1 MKDTF
6 DQSARRQNHSSH
18 SSPVGPILITLA
30 HRGAPGRIRVKVRG
44 LYRSEIMKKAL
55 EELPAKSRWL
65 DSVSANPLTGS
76 ALVRFRL
83 DLPIALI
90 IDELELCARRH
101 WKTNAA
107 IGGPRTK
114 VGHQGTRHSNA
125 LKIGF
130 WKARRAAFGKPPL
143 QIVENPDLEAPSRK
157 RVWHAIEDEEV
168 LTALGSGPDG
178 LTGKLAAARLLRHGP
193 NTLSQQKPR
202 SAIAMFA
209 GQLMS
214 PPVALLGVSAVISI
228 ATGGVADALAILS
241 VVLINAGIGYFTE
254 SEAEKIIGSLAK
266 LTPTRALAIRDGEK
280 TEIAVENVVPGD
292 ILVLEP
298 GSFVAADARLIA
310 SNRLTVDES
319 ALTGESLPV
328 GKHHNYLAPADAPLA
343 DRKNMVHRG
352 TVVTGG
358 SGTAVAVSTGR
369 HTEIGVIQ
377 SLVGSVKPPETPL
390 QRQLDRMGTQLAL
403 FSGGI
408 CAAMFGL
415 GLLRG
420 FAWLQML
427 KSSISLAV
435 AAVPEGLPAVATTTL
450 ALGIRRMQRHHVLVR
465 QLPAVESLG
474 SVRTLCLDKTGTLTE
489 NRMRAVTIEM
499 PAISVTRT
507 NGRLLMN
514 GESFDLAEQRDLERL
529 LQIVCLCSEVKLVEN
544 GSGRQ
549 LDGTPT
555 ESALVEIA
563 LDAGEDF
570 KALRARH
577 PLVKTVHRAEDRPY
591 MVTVHKNTDG
601 KHLVA
606 VKGSPTDVLGLC
618 THGLRDGEYVELD
631 ETQCAA
637 IMSQNE
643 GLAGRALRVL
653 GVAFGYSEDIGT
665 ASVSQNLVWL
675 GLIGMEDTVR
685 PGMAE
690 LMAKFHGAGISTV
703 MITGDQSA
711 TAFSVGKRLGLNG
724 VKALEIIDSTNL
736 DKLDPD
742 LLAGIVNDTTVFA
755 RVSPAH
761 KLRIVQALQKAG
773 HVVAMTGD
781 GVNDGPALKAADVG
795 VALGGGGAEVARS
808 VADIVL
814 EDDNLHTMI
823 AAVEQGRTIYLNIR
837 KSLHFLLSSNL
848 SEVEIMLIGTALG
861 AGEVLNPIQLL
872 WINLLTDILP
882 GLGLALE
889 PPEQDVLKQA
899 PRSPTEPII
908 RRADAARLMRESL
921 LLSGGAMA
929 VYGYSVARYGLGPKA
944 GTGAFMTITLGQLL
958 HAISCRSE
966 RTGVFDREKRPTN
979 RLLSAALFGSA
990 ALQIGAAF
998 LPPLRNLLRLSPIGA
1013 LDWVAIGAGATTPF
1027 LINEGIKRLKTD
1039 SQQKERRS

>member
-1 MKDTF
+1 MKDML
-6 DQSARRQNHSSH
+6 DRSARQQRSSSV
-18 SSPVGPILITLA
+18 SSPAGPILVTLA
-30 HRGAPGRIRVKVRG
+30 HHGAPGRIRVKVLG
-44 LYRSEIMKKAL
+44 LYRSETLKAAL
-55 EELPAKSRWL
+55 EDLPGRSRWL
-65 DSVSANPLTGS
+65 ESVSANPLTGS
-76 ALVRFRL
+76 ALVRFKPDR
-83 DLPIALI
+83 PIALI
-90 IDELELCARRH
+90 VDELELWVRRH
-101 WKTNAA
+101 WKFRAVA
-107 IGGPRTK
+107 LKPLAKKRT
-114 VGHQGTRHSNA
+114 QGSRHSNTLNIDFSKGEKDA
-125 LKIGF
+125 SE
-130 WKARRAAFGKPPL
+130 RPPL
-143 QIVENPDLEAPSRK
+143 QLVENPDVEAASR
-157 RVWHAIEDEEV
+157 RQVWHSIEAEEA
-168 LTALGSGPDG
+168 LTALGSGRDG
-178 LTGKLAAARLLRHGP
+178 LTAKLAAARLRRYGP
-193 NTLSQQKPR
+193 NTLIQQKPR
-202 SAIAMFA
+202 SAMAMLA
-209 GQLMS
+209 GQFMS
-214 PPVALLGVSAVISI
+214 PPVALLGLSAAISI
-228 ATGGVADALAILS
+228 ATGGIADALAILS

-254 SEAEKIIGSLAK
+254 SETEKIIGSLGN
-266 LTPTRALAIRDGEK
+266 LTPTRATVVRDGEK
-280 TEIAVENVVPGD
+280 AEIAVENVVPGD

-310 SNRLTVDES
+310 SSRLTVDES
-319 ALTGESLPV
+319 ALTGESLPI
-328 GKHHNYLAPADAPLA
+328 GKHHNYLAAADAPLA

-358 SGTAVAVSTGR
+358 SGMAVAVSTGR

-390 QRQLDRMGTQLAL
+390 QRQLGHMGTQLAL

-435 AAVPEGLPAVATTTL
+435 AAVPEGLPTVATTTL
-450 ALGIRRMQRHHVLVR
+450 ALGIRRMQGRNVLVR

-474 SVRTLCLDKTGTLTE
+474 AVRTLCLDKTGTLTE
-489 NRMRAVTIEM
+489 NRMRAVSIEM
-499 PAISVTRT
+499 PECSVNRT
-507 NGRLLMN
+507 NGSLLMN
-514 GESFDLAEQRDLERL
+514 GEPFTLEEHKDLERL
-529 LQIVCLCSEVKLVEN
+529 LQVVSLCSEVRLVEH
-544 GSGRQ
+544 GDGLQ

-563 LDAGEDF
+563 MDAGEDI

-577 PLVKTVHRAEDRPY
+577 ALVQTVHRAEDRPY
-591 MVTVHKNTDG
+591 MGTVHKNPDG
-601 KHLVA
+601 AYLVA
-606 VKGSPTDVLGLC
+606 VKGSPADVLGLC
-618 THGLRDGEYVELD
+618 THRLRNGECIELD
-631 ETQCAA
+631 ETESAA
-637 IMSQNE
+637 IMAQNE
-643 GLAGRALRVL
+643 RLAGRALRVL
-653 GVAFGYSEDIGT
+653 GVAFGYSQDIST
-665 ASVSQNLVWL
+665 KSVTHNLVWL

-690 LMAKFHGAGISTV
+690 LMAKFHNAGISTV

-711 TAFSVGKRLGLNG
+711 TAFSVAKRLGLNG
-724 VKALEIIDSTNL
+724 DKALEIIDSTSL
-736 DKLDPD
+736 DTLDPD
-742 LLAGIVNDTTVFA
+742 LLAGIVGDTTVFA
-755 RVSPAH
+755 RVSPGH

-795 VALGGGGAEVARS
+795 VALGGRGTDVARS

-848 SEVEIMLIGTALG
+848 SEVEVMLAGTALG
-861 AGEVLNPIQLL
+861 AGDVLNPIQLL

-889 PPEQDVLKQA
+889 LPEQDVLKQP
-899 PRSPTEPII
+899 PRSPTEGII
-908 RRADAARLMRESL
+908 RRADAFRLMRESL

-929 VYGYSVARYGLGPKA
+929 VYGYSIGRYGLGPKA
-944 GTGAFMTITLGQLL
+944 GTNAFMALTLGQLL

-966 RTGVFDREKRPTN
+966 RTSVFDRERRPTN
-979 RLLSAALFGSA
+979 RLLNAALLGSA
-990 ALQIGAAF
+990 ALQVGAAF

-1013 LDWVAIGAGATTPF
+1013 LDWATIAAGAATPL
-1027 LINEGIKRLKTD
+1027 LINEGAKRLK
-1039 SQQKERRS
+1039 SGMHRKERRS